1 MATTPKDP
9 EAQESSHLVR
19 SVVANLKISF
29 LEPLELK
36 FRRSLLL
43 GAEAALGGFT
53 TAQIIRLYEAACEV
67 KFASDDVKEFRMR
80 LQTIIA
86 KHHDLKRFK
95 TTRQATPS
103 A

>member
-1 MATTPKDP
+1 MATTKDP

-19 SVVANLKISF
+19 SVIANLKIAF

-43 GAEAALGGFT
+43 GAEASLPGFT

-67 KFASDDVKEFRMR
+67 KFASDDVKEFRMK
-80 LQTIIA
+80 LQSIIA

-95 TTRQATPS
+95 TTKPAEAKP
-103 A
+103 